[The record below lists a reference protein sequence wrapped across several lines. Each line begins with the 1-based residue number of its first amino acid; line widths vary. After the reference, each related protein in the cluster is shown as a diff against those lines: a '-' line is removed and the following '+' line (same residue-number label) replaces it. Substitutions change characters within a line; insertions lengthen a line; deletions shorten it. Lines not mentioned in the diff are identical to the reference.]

1 MIGGRM
7 RTFPGILD
15 NSQKFG
21 ISKILENNVKFLIFP
36 KFKFLFLTISLI
48 LSFILIILLIFFNC
62 FFATFYTVYLILKI
76 LTIILIFFVI
86 FLYSL
91 FNSRDYTITY
101 LFNITALKNCFR
113 QNLKKSIFPNLNGI
127 LSFFNTSISM
137 QLIIL
142 YPKTYKTIQVD
153 K

>member
-91 FNSRDYTITY
+91 FNSRDYHY
-101 LFNITALKNCFR
+101 LPLQHYSIKKLFQTKFEEKHIPKFKWNPIVFQHINFNAAHHSLSKDV
-113 QNLKKSIFPNLNGI
+113 QNH
-127 LSFFNTSISM
+127 TSR
-137 QLIIL
+137 
-142 YPKTYKTIQVD
+142 
-153 K
+153 